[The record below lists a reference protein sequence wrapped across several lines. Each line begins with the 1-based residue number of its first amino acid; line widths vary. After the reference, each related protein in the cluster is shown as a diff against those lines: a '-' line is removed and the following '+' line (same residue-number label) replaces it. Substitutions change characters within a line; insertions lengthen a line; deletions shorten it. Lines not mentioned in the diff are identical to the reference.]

1 MTWEEIFERYWK
13 NEDDWKEG
21 LVDHLKSKYN
31 PPTPK
36 QNGFQLNENKCTVIH
51 DGKEVK
57 LKKRTFQMLK
67 YIYDNSPN
75 VVSREDIYA
84 YVWEGMIVEER
95 TIDAHVFAIRKA
107 VPGIPLY
114 TEKKL
119 GLIWKN

>member
-1 MTWEEIFERYWK
+1 MSWEQIFEEYINYKGEESVVEYLKK
-13 NEDDWKEG
+13 N
-21 LVDHLKSKYN
+21 YN
-31 PPTPK
+31 VPLPK
-36 QNGFQLNENKCTVIH
+36 QNKFILNPNKCTVIH

-75 VVSREDIYA
+75 IVSREDIYA

-95 TIDAHVFAIRKA
+95 TIDPHVFAIRKA
-107 VPGIPLY
+107 VPGIPLH

-119 GLIWKN
+119 GLIWKD